1 MKAFVLGLVLAV
13 SPGLAAQEAPR
24 KKKPE
29 AKKQQVAHKKPTPEQ
44 IRKFKDL
51 EKKQKK
57 G

>member
-1 MKAFVLGLVLAV
+1 MKAFVFCLLFALT
-13 SPGLAAQEAPR
+13 PGLAAQEAPR

-44 IRKFKDL
+44 IRRFKDL

>member
-1 MKAFVLGLVLAV
+1 VKALVFFLLLV
-13 SPGLAAQEAPR
+13 VTPGLAAQEAPR

-29 AKKQQVAHKKPTPEQ
+29 AKKHQVAHKKPTPEQ